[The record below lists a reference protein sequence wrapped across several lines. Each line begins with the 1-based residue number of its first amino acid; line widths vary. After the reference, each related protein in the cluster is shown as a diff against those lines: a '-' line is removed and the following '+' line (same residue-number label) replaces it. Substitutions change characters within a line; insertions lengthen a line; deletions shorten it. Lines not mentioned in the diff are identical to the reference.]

1 MKRTKFSWIL
11 NSQIPNFTNC
21 VSRDQTFKTRFL
33 ASRLMPNNLCLL
45 WSFLPWHK
53 FIYFE
58 KFPPTRFLRNKY
70 QNIPTHTKIYK
81 FINICMR
88 KPPTSKYFKYI
99 FFQMS
104 ILRQVVKNQVKIV
117 HWRHP
122 VEFWYPQTSQTDMN
136 YEQFE
141 HKQSLISVHCLKKVV
156 TFK

>member
-1 MKRTKFSWIL
+1 MVLLEPARLFI
-11 NSQIPNFTNC
+11 FG
-21 VSRDQTFKTRFL
+21 KTPTYTVFL
-33 ASRLMPNNLCLL
+33 
-45 WSFLPWHK
+45 HD
-53 FIYFE
+53 
-58 KFPPTRFLRNKY
+58 KY

-122 VEFWYPQTSQTDMN
+122 VEFWYPQTSQTNMN

-141 HKQSLISVHCLKKVV
+141 HKQSLISVHCLKKVA
-156 TFK
+156 TFKQLIFLKVDNPMTIFRQIATQWCCRG